1 MVFGRVAG
9 PNRRGFLR
17 GAGLASMGA
26 VLGTTMPFH
35 ANFPAGLIP
44 AALAQ
49 SVEPFTIEGKHA
61 GLIVHNDRPV
71 NMETPPHLLDDDV
84 TPADRHFVRNNG
96 TMPDPIDRAA
106 WRLTIDGEVE
116 EELEL
121 SYEQLE
127 SEFEQVTLRLQIE
140 CGGNGRAGFNPLP
153 RQPLDRR
160 RHRQCRMDRRS
171 PARHP
176 APCRAEAERGLHRA
190 FQL

>member
-1 MVFGRVAG
+1 
-9 PNRRGFLR
+9 
-17 GAGLASMGA
+17 
-26 VLGTTMPFH
+26 
-35 ANFPAGLIP
+35 
-44 AALAQ
+44 
-49 SVEPFTIEGKHA
+49 VEPFTIEGKHE

-153 RQPLDRR
+153 RGNPWTVGAIGNAEWTGVRL
-160 RHRQCRMDRRS
+160 S
-171 PARHP
+171 RHP
-176 APCRAEAERGLHRA
+176 APRRAEAERGLYRA